1 MRTRYITKTLLIC
14 TFMSVCIANAQSIS
28 GLEEIDKDF
37 LTSLPDEVREDVM
50 KELEENLEQESN
62 EFPRRPSSE
71 LSKLETVREWE
82 EFKKETKHGKPN

>member
-37 LTSLPDEVREDVM
+37 LTSLPDKVREDVM
-50 KELEENLEQESN
+50 KDW
-62 EFPRRPSSE
+62 
-71 LSKLETVREWE
+71 KT
-82 EFKKETKHGKPN
+82 